1 MIDDKNINSTDNEIS
16 FSELDNEKKK
26 QREIYDSLFA
36 PLCTFDEFQKI
47 DYKLVMLNLALLID
61 DKKKFREYLDKVI
74 REIKKS

>member
-74 REIKKS
+74 CEIKKS

>member
-47 DYKLVMLNLALLID
+47 DYKIVMLNLALLID

-74 REIKKS
+74 SEIKKS

>member
-16 FSELDNEKKK
+16 LSELDNEKKK

-74 REIKKS
+74 SEIKKS

>member
-1 MIDDKNINSTDNEIS
+1 MIDDKNIDSTDNEIS

-74 REIKKS
+74 SEIKKS

>member
-74 REIKKS
+74 SGIKKS